1 MLIRTED
8 ANSEQLIEE
17 YNWAAGAELADS
29 LGADIINSS
38 LGYYLFDVPEQNYT
52 YSQLNGTT
60 TISAKAANIAFET
73 GMLVVNSAGNEG
85 DNEWKYIITPADAL
99 GSLAT
104 GAVDSEGNYAA
115 FSSIGP
121 SADGRIKPD
130 VMAMGKS
137 TVVQRLTG
145 EIGTSNGTSFSA
157 PLISGMAAC
166 LWQVFP
172 NATAAE
178 LRQLIIESGTIYSNP
193 NNMLGYGIPKF
204 SIYTDSVIR
213 PFFNSYSSLN
223 IFPNPTDSTLK
234 VWVPNE
240 FSGKVTEVQIL
251 STLGKLEYSFTITCN
266 GEYINFELPKSL
278 VNGSYILSL
287 RVNEI
292 VKTGM
297 FLKASKNG
305 G

>member
-1 MLIRTED
+1 
-8 ANSEQLIEE
+8 
-17 YNWAAGAELADS
+17 
-29 LGADIINSS
+29 
-38 LGYYLFDVPEQNYT
+38 
-52 YSQLNGTT
+52 
-60 TISAKAANIAFET
+60 
-73 GMLVVNSAGNEG
+73 MLVVNSAGNEG